1 MKVKQ
6 ELGLQQKLEL
16 RLTPELVI
24 FLNLLQLPITELEV
38 SVQQELESNPFL
50 EVGEP
55 EIEEKI
61 FELDRISYEQTKL
74 RKFERSLTDPEGLEG
89 FPLENMPEEGK
100 SIYQHIMEQIST
112 MNLSEEEKIIA
123 RTLLGFIDER
133 GFIMGD
139 EEEIANQLNLP
150 QEMVKR
156 VFEVMKKEIEPTGLI
171 AKSIEERLLIQ
182 AVEEGADE
190 VVQKIIKDYLHLIE
204 VGKTEKIIEEMGISK
219 EELDRAINFIKSLDP
234 KPERIFYSPSDNRY
248 VVPDARVFVEDGEIT
263 VDINDA
269 GIPDLRINTE
279 LYAIYKEE
287 LKKRNDEA
295 KKAIEML
302 YYRAKSFYRV
312 KLERRKNLEKIIT
325 EIVKHN
331 MDFFTGKDESL
342 KPLTMKKVAEL
353 VGISEAT
360 VSRIV
365 SGKFVDTP
373 KGIFELK
380 EFFTKKLKS
389 VDGREV
395 SADYVKKRIRE
406 IIAKEDKRRPLSDQ
420 RIADILRE
428 EKIWVARRTVAKYR
442 EEMGILD
449 SKRRKAGK

>member
-6 ELGLQQKLEL
+6 ELGLQQRLEL

-24 FLNLLQLPITELEV
+24 FLNLLQLPITELEL
-38 SVQQELESNPFL
+38 SVQQELERNPFL
-50 EVGEP
+50 EVKEP
-55 EIEEKI
+55 GIEEKI
-61 FELDRISYEQTKL
+61 SELDRISYEQ
-74 RKFERSLTDPEGLEG
+74 RKSMRFERSLADPEGVDG
-89 FPLENMPEEGK
+89 FPLENMPEQGK
-100 SIYQHIMEQIST
+100 SIYQNIMEQISI

-123 RTLLGFIDER
+123 HTLLCFIDEK
-133 GFIMGD
+133 GFITAD
-139 EEEIANQLNLP
+139 EEEIANQLNLSKNLI
-150 QEMVKR
+150 EGVLEKMKR
-156 VFEVMKKEIEPTGLI
+156 EIEPTGLI
-171 AKSIEERLLIQ
+171 ARSIEERLLIQ
-182 AVEEGADE
+182 AIEEGADE
-190 VVQKIIKDYLHLIE
+190 TVQKIIKNYLHLIE
-204 VGKTEKIIEEMGISK
+204 VGKTEKILQEMNISK

-248 VVPDARVFVEDGEIT
+248 VVPDAKVFIEDGEIT
-263 VDINDA
+263 IDINDA

-279 LYAIYKEE
+279 LYTAYKEE

-302 YYRAKSFYRV
+302 YHRAKSFYRL
-312 KLERRKNLEKIIT
+312 KFERRRNLENIIM

-331 MDFFTGKDESL
+331 IDFFTGKDNSF
-342 KPLTMKKVAEL
+342 KPLTMKKIAETL
-353 VGISEAT
+353 NISEAT
-360 VSRIV
+360 VSRIA
-365 SGKFVDTP
+365 SRKFIDTP

-380 EFFTKKLKS
+380 DFFTKKLNT

-406 IIAKEDKRRPLSDQ
+406 IIEKEDKRKPLSDQ

-449 SKRRKAGK
+449 SKRRKGGQ

>member
-1 MKVKQ
+1 MKLKQ
-6 ELGLQQKLEL
+6 ELEVEQRLEL

-24 FLNLLQLPITELEV
+24 FLNLLQLPITELEI

-50 EVGEP
+50 EVHAP

-61 FELDRISYEQTKL
+61 SELDRISYEQMKL
-74 RKFERSLTDPEGLEG
+74 ARFERSLVDQEGQEG
-89 FPLENMPEEGK
+89 VPLENMPEAGK

-112 MNLSEEEKIIA
+112 MNLSEEEKVIA

-133 GFIMGD
+133 GFITGD
-139 EEEIANQLNLP
+139 EKEIADQLNIP
-150 QEMVKR
+150 EEMVKR

-182 AVEEGADE
+182 AVEGGADKL
-190 VVQKIIKDYLHLIE
+190 VQRIITDYLHLIE

-219 EELDRAINFIKSLDP
+219 EELERAINFIKSLDP

-248 VVPDARVFVEDGEIT
+248 VVPDARVFIEDGEIT

-269 GIPDLRINTE
+269 GIPDLRINTK
-279 LYAIYKEE
+279 LYAVYKEE
-287 LKKRNDEA
+287 LKKRKAEA

-302 YYRAKSFYRV
+302 YYRAKSFYRL
-312 KLERRKNLEKIIT
+312 KFERRKNLEKIIK
-325 EIVKHN
+325 EIVNHN
-331 MDFFTGKDESL
+331 IDFFTGKDEAL

-353 VGISEAT
+353 LGISEAT

-365 SGKFVDTP
+365 SGKFIDTP
-373 KGIFELK
+373 KGVFELK

-395 SADYVKKRIRE
+395 SADYVKKRIKE

-449 SKRRKAGK
+449 SKRRKAG